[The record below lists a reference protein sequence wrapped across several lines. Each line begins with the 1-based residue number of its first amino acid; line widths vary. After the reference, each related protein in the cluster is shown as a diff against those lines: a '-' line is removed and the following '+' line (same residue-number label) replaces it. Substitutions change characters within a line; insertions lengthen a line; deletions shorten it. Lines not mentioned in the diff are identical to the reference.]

1 MYELKQ
7 KYWKGSYE

>member
-1 MYELKQ
+1 MNLK